1 MARRRE
7 RQWKSG
13 PVLASVLLHGAVA
26 GLLAFSGGHAPEPPT
41 TKVYAVDIVSPPPN
55 VAGAPPTEALSNQ
68 EPGPAASPAPAP
80 AAETPPAAQPEPA
93 PPAPA
98 PEPDPA
104 PPKAEPKEPAKAPE
118 PRRTPPER
126 PTPPT
131 PAPEKNRPTPSA
143 TTNRPATNR
152 PPATPEKNRPSSP
165 TTGANR
171 PPATPEKNR
180 PAGGSSATGGSG
192 TGSTRTRGDGTSTA
206 PATGSNPQANSP
218 GGEGIN
224 IHQEGEPCPVAGYCE
239 RVTMQVQRYF
249 RAPPDNAGARGEVCF
264 RIQRDGSVTDIQAQR
279 VRGGGAAFRLAMM
292 EAAEAAGSRRAFG
305 TLPGAFDPQRWRW
318 CVELSPR

>member
-1 MARRRE
+1 MSRRRE
-7 RQWKSG
+7 QRWKPG
-13 PVLASVLLHGAVA
+13 PVVASLALHAGVV
-26 GLLAFSGGHAPEPPT
+26 GLLAFSAGDAPAPPK

-68 EPGPAASPAPAP
+68 EPGPAASPAPP
-80 AAETPPAAQPEPA
+80 EET

-98 PEPDPA
+98 PEPPAPAPDPEPA

-126 PTPPT
+126 PAPRPSTPRPPT
-131 PAPEKNRPTPSA
+131 PAPEKNRPAATPEKNRPSTTTPA
-143 TTNRPATNR
+143 TNRPATNR
-152 PPATPEKNRPSSP
+152 PAT
-165 TTGANR
+165 
-171 PPATPEKNR
+171 TPEKNR
-180 PAGGSSATGGSG
+180 PAGSSSTGG
-192 TGSTRTRGDGTSTA
+192 TGSGPNRTRGDGTSTA
-206 PATGSNPQANSP
+206 PATGSNPQPNSP

-224 IHQEGEPCPVAGYCE
+224 IHVEGEPCPVAGYCE
-239 RVTMQVQRYF
+239 RVTLQVQRYF

-279 VRGGGAAFRLAMM
+279 VRGGGGAAFRLAMM